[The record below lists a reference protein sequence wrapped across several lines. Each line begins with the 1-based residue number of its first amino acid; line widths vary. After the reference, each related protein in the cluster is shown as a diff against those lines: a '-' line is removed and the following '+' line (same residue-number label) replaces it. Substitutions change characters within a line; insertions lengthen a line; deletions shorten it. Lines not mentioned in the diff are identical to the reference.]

1 LTVEDSW
8 LDVPVEHGGATDDE
22 IGWYVYLGGISTW
35 TGGDAKD
42 QTVTDKEK
50 QYIAETFRKALLV
63 RYAFVTVE
71 MPFSVQKIVKSDVLS
86 EGG

>member
-1 LTVEDSW
+1 M
-8 LDVPVEHGGATDDE
+8 PVEHRGATDDE

-35 TGGDAKD
+35 TGGGAKD

-50 QYIAETFRKALLV
+50 QYIAETFRKALMV

-71 MPFSVQKIVKSDVLS
+71 MPFSVLKIAKSDVLS
-86 EGG
+86 KGG